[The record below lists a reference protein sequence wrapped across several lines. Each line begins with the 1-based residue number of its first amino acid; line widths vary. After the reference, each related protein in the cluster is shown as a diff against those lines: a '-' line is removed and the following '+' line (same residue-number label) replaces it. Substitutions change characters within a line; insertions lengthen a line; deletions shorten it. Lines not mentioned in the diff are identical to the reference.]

1 MRVIWLTGPEARRF
15 DESLEP
21 YMNFAV
27 AIMGEKDTGPAI
39 EALGALPLEN
49 RYTWRVASALKWA
62 FADFDTINVKAD
74 HQTLTR
80 QDRQRIAELLKHRPL
95 QFCLFL
101 SALFGEKQMEALL
114 ISAIPNARVI
124 AAQFESFSTSEG

>member
-80 QDRQRIAELLKHRPL
+80 QDRQRIAELLSTD
-95 QFCLFL
+95 LFN
-101 SALFGEKQMEALL
+101 SA
-114 ISAIPNARVI
+114 
-124 AAQFESFSTSEG
+124 FS